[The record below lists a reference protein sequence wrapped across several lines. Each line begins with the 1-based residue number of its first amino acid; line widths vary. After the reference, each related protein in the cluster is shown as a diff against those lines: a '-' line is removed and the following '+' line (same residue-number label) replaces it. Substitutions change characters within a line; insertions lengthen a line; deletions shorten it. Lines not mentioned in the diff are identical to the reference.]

1 MQSQAGKS
9 EAHLFRSPLWYR
21 SDGDESVLLA
31 VADTNAVNLPFMPVC
46 RLGRLGLPVVSVNQA
61 IDIVRRSHPLIVSIG
76 LIGLPGRVEQACQS
90 R

>member
-31 VADTNAVNLPFMPVC
+31 VADTNAVNQPFMPVC
-46 RLGRLGLPVVSVNQA
+46 RLGRLGLPVTLVDWLSRSA
-61 IDIVRRSHPLIVSIG
+61 SRISRRSVSG
-76 LIGLPGRVEQACQS
+76 LLEQS
-90 R
+90 

>member
-46 RLGRLGLPVVSVNQA
+46 GSV
-61 IDIVRRSHPLIVSIG
+61 DL
-76 LIGLPGRVEQACQS
+76 ACQS
-90 R
+90 CQSISVVNQVVDIVHRSDWPAGSG